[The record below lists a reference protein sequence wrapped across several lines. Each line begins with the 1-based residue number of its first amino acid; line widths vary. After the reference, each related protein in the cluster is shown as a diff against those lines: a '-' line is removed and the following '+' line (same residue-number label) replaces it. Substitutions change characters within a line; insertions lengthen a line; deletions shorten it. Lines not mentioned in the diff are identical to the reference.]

1 MLPRLPISILLLF
14 CLAAPGFAQDPNLAK
29 EVSEL
34 RELVVKLQ
42 NRVDQLEKA
51 AAVPAPASPP
61 PIVTAVAVPTAT
73 VPAPTPPP
81 PSTAS
86 DPLHGTTINFVLDG
100 YYGYNFNR
108 PIGRVNLLRAFDVS
122 SDAISLNQAG
132 VVFENAPDPEHGK
145 RWGGRF
151 DLQFGQAT
159 ETLQGNST
167 NEPRPDI
174 YRNIFQAYG
183 TYVFPVNKG
192 LTVDLG
198 KFSSSLGMEGTYT
211 KDQINYSRSLW
222 FSALPFYHMGARV
235 TYQITDAVAFNY
247 WLVNGTQQ
255 TEPFNG
261 FKDELFG
268 LTLKPHKTVS
278 WTLNYYLGQEHPDV
292 MYYPTGGAPVNSPT
306 QQGVPFTPIVNPPT
320 GKLHIFDSYV
330 NWQATPNFTLAT
342 EFDYVVQRDQ
352 TTSAPMH
359 LLGGAAYARYQL
371 PRNFAMGL
379 RGEYLS
385 DRGGIYSGQTQAIK
399 EGTAALEY
407 KLTEGLLLRNEYR
420 RDASNHPFFL
430 TDRLGA
436 LKKEQNTLTLGV
448 VWWFGQKQGAW

>member
-1 MLPRLPISILLLF
+1 M
-14 CLAAPGFAQDPNLAK
+14 ANAQDANLAK

-34 RELVVKLQ
+34 RELVVRLQ
-42 NRVDQLEKA
+42 SRVDQLEKA
-51 AAVPAPASPP
+51 SALPVAPPT
-61 PIVTAVAVPTAT
+61 IVTAAAPATPAVPT
-73 VPAPTPPP
+73 PAA
-81 PSTAS
+81 SS
-86 DPLHGTTINFVLDG
+86 DPLGGTTVNFLLDG
-100 YYGYNFNR
+100 YYGFNFNK

-132 VVFENAPDPEHGK
+132 IIIENAPDPEHGK
-145 RWGGRF
+145 RYGGRL

-159 ETLQGNST
+159 ETLQGNPV
-167 NEPRPDI
+167 NEPRPEI

-183 TYVFPVNKG
+183 TYVFPLNKG

-268 LTLKPHKTVS
+268 FTLKPSKTVS
-278 WTLNYYLGQEHPDV
+278 WTLNYYLGQENPDV
-292 MYYPTGGAPVNSPT
+292 KYYPANNAPAGSPL
-306 QQGVPFTPIVNPPT
+306 QQGVPFQPIANPLD

-330 NWQATPNFTLAT
+330 NWQATPKLTLAS
-342 EFDYVVQRDQ
+342 EFDYVVQRDAR
-352 TTSAPMH
+352 TASPNH
-359 LLGGAAYARYQL
+359 LLGGAAYARYEL
-371 PRNFAMGL
+371 SKRFGLGL

-385 DRGGIYSGQTQAIK
+385 DRGGSFSGETQALK
-399 EGTAALEY
+399 EGTATLEY
-407 KLTEGLLLRNEYR
+407 RLTDGLLLREEYR
-420 RDASNHPFFL
+420 RDSSNQPFFL
-430 TDRLGA
+430 TNRLGA
-436 LKKEQNTLTLGV
+436 LKREQNTLTMGI
-448 VWWFGQKQGAW
+448 VWWFGQKQGIW